1 MKKFSYLSLVIFE
14 HQRQSQHFWKLMMYY
29 IQIRWKYVQCVSSD
43 KVYNEITVFFISAL
57 KSISLEVIAPFFFCR
72 NRLIFLLQ
80 RKREWNSQLV
90 KIVPNKIKN
99 PNLRVNQCRYENL
112 RIWFCSYRN
121 NTREICKFL
130 KKQANF

>member
-14 HQRQSQHFWKLMMYY
+14 HQRQSQHFWKLIMYY

-43 KVYNEITVFFISAL
+43 KVYNEITFFFYFGSKIHFSGGNRT
-57 KSISLEVIAPFFFCR
+57 IFFCR